1 MVLPAGA
8 AEAPP
13 YLLETVTARGRRSR
27 RKGSG
32 PVRQDGRTRWLSWLA
47 GVLVA
52 LAVAAIAWQK
62 LIPRTRDEGLASGN
76 GRIEAVESHVAAKL
90 PGRLKVILVH
100 EGDFVAA
107 GQVVALMDTQSLEA
121 ERRQA
126 EAQLHQAEAAI
137 ATAQSQVGQ
146 RRSDRA
152 AAEALVAQREAEL
165 EAVRHRAARIIE
177 LAAGRV
183 ASQQEADDARAAVD
197 TASAALSAARAQMAA
212 TAAAVTTAGTQI
224 SNAKAAARAA
234 QAVLARVETEIDDST
249 LTAPCDGRVQYII
262 ARSGEVVGAGGRVL
276 NVVDLADVYMTFFLP
291 TALVGRLAIG
301 TEARI
306 VLDAAPERVIPAQ
319 VSFVADV
326 AQFTPKTV
334 ETAGEREK
342 LMFRVHAQIPS
353 DLLVKYRDQV
363 KTGLPGVAYVRLDQ
377 ETAWPRRLEQNLL
390 R

>member
-1 MVLPAGA
+1 M
-8 AEAPP
+8 
-13 YLLETVTARGRRSR
+13 
-27 RKGSG
+27 
-32 PVRQDGRTRWLSWLA
+32 RQNGRTRWLPWLA

-52 LAVAAIAWQK
+52 LAVAAIAWQQFA
-62 LIPRTRDEGLASGN
+62 PRTRDEGLVSGN
-76 GRIEAVESHVAAKL
+76 GRIEAVESHVAAKSA
-90 PGRLKVILVH
+90 GRLKEILVH
-100 EGDFVAA
+100 EGDFVTA

-126 EAQLHQAEAAI
+126 EAQLHQAEGAI
-137 ATAQSQVGQ
+137 DTAHSQLGQ
-146 RRSDRA
+146 RQSEKT

-165 EAVRHRAARIIE
+165 EAVRRRTARIVE
-177 LAAGRV
+177 LAAERV
-183 ASQQEADDARAAVD
+183 ASLQEADDARAAVD

-212 TAAAVTTAGTQI
+212 TVAAITTAGTQI

-234 QAVLARVETEIDDST
+234 HAAVARVQAEIDDST
-249 LTAPCDGRVQYII
+249 LMAPCDGRVQYIV
-262 ARSGEVVGAGGRVL
+262 ARATEVIGAGGRVV
-276 NVVDLADVYMTFFLP
+276 NVVDLGDVYMTFFLP
-291 TALVGRLAIG
+291 TAMVGRLAIG
-301 TEARI
+301 TQARI

-342 LMFRVHAQIPS
+342 LMFRVHAQIPR

-377 ETAWPRRLEQNLL
+377 ETAWPDRFEQKLL
-390 R
+390 Q

>member
-1 MVLPAGA
+1 LP
-8 AEAPP
+8 
-13 YLLETVTARGRRSR
+13 
-27 RKGSG
+27 
-32 PVRQDGRTRWLSWLA
+32 WLA
-47 GVLVA
+47 GILVA
-52 LAVAAIAWQK
+52 LAAAAVAWQK
-62 LIPRTRDEGLASGN
+62 LAPRTSDEGLVSGN
-76 GRIEAVESHVAAKL
+76 GRIEAVEIYVAAKSA
-90 PGRLKVILVH
+90 GRLKEILAR
-100 EGDFVAA
+100 EGDFVTA

-126 EAQLHQAEAAI
+126 EGQLHQSEAAI
-137 ATAQSQVGQ
+137 ATAHSQLVQRQSEKT
-146 RRSDRA
+146 

-165 EAVRHRAARIIE
+165 EAVRRRSARIIE
-177 LAAGRV
+177 LAEGRV
-183 ASQQEADDARAAVD
+183 ASRQEADDARAAVD
-197 TASAALSAARAQMAA
+197 SASAALDAARAHVAA
-212 TAAAVTTAGTQI
+212 TIAAITTAGTQI
-224 SNAKAAARAA
+224 SNARAAARAA
-234 QAVLARVETEIDDST
+234 QAVVARIQTDIDDST
-249 LTAPCDGRVQYII
+249 LMAACEGRVQYIV
-262 ARSGEVVGAGGRVL
+262 ARAGEVIGAGGRVL
-276 NVVDLADVYMTFFLP
+276 NVVDLGDVYMTFFLP

-342 LMFRVHAQIPS
+342 LMFRVHAQIPR

-377 ETAWPRRLEQNLL
+377 ETGWPRRFEQNLL